1 MGNRISLPGELKW
14 KEASGGTGTT
24 ARRTS
29 TLATARRTNTLATAR
44 KTGLSRRSRCQK
56 LQSSE
61 FKMTTPL
68 AAASIR
74 DGGSFADRS
83 SDSASIVVV
92 TVKFVGGS

>member
-1 MGNRISLPGELKW
+1 M
-14 KEASGGTGTT
+14 EASRGTGTT

-29 TLATARRTNTLATAR
+29 TLATARGTSTLATARRTNTLAMAR
-44 KTGLSRRSRCQK
+44 RTGLSRRSRCQK

-68 AAASIR
+68 EAASICY
-74 DGGSFADRS
+74 GGSFADRS

-92 TVKFVGGS
+92 MVEFVGGS